1 VRTLKG
7 HGHWVNTLALSTE
20 YVLRTGA
27 HDHTGKAPKDPQEA
41 MQVRL
46 VCMSLAAVMFGS
58 GSTLTGKGEL
68 RTGAHDHTGRD
79 VKLNCAYMHTGTP
92 ASPKSTS
99 RMPCRGCWGGCSEG

>member
-41 MQVRL
+41 LQVRL
-46 VCMSLAAVMFGS
+46 VCLLLHSCAFGRCEVVLCTYAQEHS
-58 GSTLTGKGEL
+58 GQPTHRQQEG
-68 RTGAHDHTGRD
+68 
-79 VKLNCAYMHTGTP
+79 MHWWL
-92 ASPKSTS
+92 
-99 RMPCRGCWGGCSEG
+99 GCWGDG